1 MLGIRSVQPYTNTS
15 HSSNKNLPP
24 KVKGKKGLVDI
35 ISAGTREIWNKKVP
49 GTQME
54 KLQNIIQDKYGVKFE
69 NYWDFHEWSTKNYSQ
84 FWEEIWNFYEVVCSK
99 PYDQPSRRTG
109 DRIID
114 LEWFPGAELN
124 YAENI
129 LRYRDDGV
137 ALICVDEDGNEL
149 NVTFA
154 EMYEEVRLYAAAF
167 KKIGLQKGDRVACYM
182 SNRREAIYAML
193 AAASMG
199 AMFGGP
205 LPFYGAKAVA
215 AIMDIMKPKFLI
227 TVDRFQFNKD
237 EINILERLPEIV
249 NDQKCIEKVI
259 IIPTK
264 ESSKLKD
271 ISSVN
276 NSCFL
281 NEFLEN
287 GHNPD
292 GSIPELVFEQ
302 FPFSQP
308 VFINFTSGTTG
319 LPKGL
324 VHSAGTFLPL
334 LRDFGLH
341 CNLDRTTVTL
351 AMQPV
356 GWNLWNLYVGNLMLG
371 SSLLLYDGLPTFLS
385 KTAFWDI
392 MDKYKVTFAFIVT
405 SIIDTFE
412 KEDIVPAPDC
422 KLEHLKLI
430 SIGASPVKLQNVDF
444 ILQKV
449 KPDVFVGCLYGATEV
464 IGVFSGF
471 DYNSPV
477 YSSEIQCPALGVDI
491 RIFDD
496 EGNSIVGKS
505 GELVIATP
513 TPSFPVCVWN
523 DEDGSKMQDT
533 YLSKFPNVWAQSDE
547 AWIDPKTR
555 GMIII
560 GRSDNTIK
568 QHGERFVSEEIYWA
582 IHDVEEIADSIC
594 VAQSNGSGD
603 GRAVLFVKMKNGHI
617 LDKDMMFKIE
627 EKILKELTIFYIP
640 KVILQVKD
648 IPYNLNGKRM
658 ESVVKKIVNTNV
670 IPEVNNIR
678 NPECLKQFWNIPQLQ
693 DF

>member
-1 MLGIRSVQPYTNTS
+1 MLGIRQVQPYTNTS
-15 HSSNKNLPP
+15 HASNKNLPP
-24 KVKGKKGLVDI
+24 KAKGKKGLVDI
-35 ISAGTREIWNKKVP
+35 ISAGTREIWNKKVS

-54 KLQNIIQDKYGVKFE
+54 KLQKIIQDKYGVKFE
-69 NYWDFHEWSTKNYSQ
+69 TYWDFHEWSIKNYSQ
-84 FWEEIWNFYEVVCSK
+84 FWEEIWKFYGVISSK
-99 PYDQPSRRTG
+99 PYTQPSRRKG

-114 LEWFPGAELN
+114 VEWFPGAELN

-137 ALICVDEDGNEL
+137 ALICVDEDGNED

-154 EMYEEVRLYAAAF
+154 QMFEEVQLYAAAF
-167 KKIGLQKGDRVACYM
+167 KRIGLQKGDRVACYM
-182 SNRREAIYAML
+182 SNRREAIYAIL
-193 AAASMG
+193 AAASIG

-237 EINILERLPEIV
+237 EIDILERLPEIV
-249 NDQKCIEKVI
+249 NGHECIEKVI

-264 ESSKLKD
+264 EESKLKD
-271 ISSVN
+271 IGAVN

-281 NEFLEN
+281 DDFLSGGKN
-287 GHNPD
+287 AD
-292 GSIPELVFEQ
+292 GSVPDLVFEQ
-302 FPFSQP
+302 FPFDHP

-341 CNLDRTTVTL
+341 NNLDRTTVTL

-371 SSLLLYDGLPTFLS
+371 SSLFLYDGLPCFLS

-412 KEDIVPAPDC
+412 KEEIVPAPDC
-422 KLEHLKLI
+422 KLEHLKMI
-430 SIGASPVKLQNVDF
+430 AVGASPVKLQNVDF

-471 DYNSPV
+471 DYNTPV
-477 YSSEIQCPALGVDI
+477 YSSQIQCPALGVDI

-496 EGNSIVGKS
+496 EGNSILGKS

-513 TPSFPVCVWN
+513 TPSLPVCVWN
-523 DEDGSKMQDT
+523 DEGDAKMQET
-533 YLSKFPNVWAQSDE
+533 YLSKFPGVWAQSDE

-582 IHDVEEIADSIC
+582 IHDIEEIADSIC

-617 LDKDMMFKIE
+617 LDREMIMKIE
-627 EKILKELTIFYIP
+627 EKILRELTIFYVP
-640 KVILQVKD
+640 KVILPVKD

-658 ESVVKKIVNTNV
+658 ESVVKKIVNTNQL
-670 IPEVNNIR
+670 PEVNNIR
-678 NPECLKQFWNIPQLQ
+678 NPECLKQYYNIPQLQ